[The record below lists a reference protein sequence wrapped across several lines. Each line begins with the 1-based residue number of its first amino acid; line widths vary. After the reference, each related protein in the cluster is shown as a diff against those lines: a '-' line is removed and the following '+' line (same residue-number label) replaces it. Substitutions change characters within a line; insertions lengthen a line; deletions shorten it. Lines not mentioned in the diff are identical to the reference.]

1 MYLIHEENH
10 SNLCVANNITTGIL
24 WLVTNDW
31 LDGNTVGV
39 DEEGWEF
46 TVGEVLERANEN
58 PLYIYLSLYDLF
70 VEQGADAVLEW
81 LEQFGFYFHKIEVA

>member
-10 SNLCVANNITTGIL
+10 SNLCVAENITKGVL

-39 DEEGWEF
+39 DEEGYEF
-46 TVGEVLERANEN
+46 TVKEVLERAGEN
-58 PLYIYLSLYDLF
+58 PLYIYLSLYDLLK
-70 VEQGADAVLEW
+70 EQGESAVLEW
-81 LEQFGFYFHKIEVA
+81 LEQFGFYFHEIEVA